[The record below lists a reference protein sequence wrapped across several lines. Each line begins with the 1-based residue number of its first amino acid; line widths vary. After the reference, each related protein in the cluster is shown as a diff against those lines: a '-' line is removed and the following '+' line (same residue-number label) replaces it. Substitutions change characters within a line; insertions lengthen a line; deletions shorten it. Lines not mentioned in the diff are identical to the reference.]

1 LTAISKL
8 ARLQITPLHARV
20 KAFWIKGIYTHILT
34 DAKNKYYG
42 GIVRSENVLEIISQN
57 INLEGIIPVTI
68 RHPFKQPNTEKNILE
83 SSFTYKSLIIRLI
96 YKILRS
102 INIDSPTLRY
112 GSLECKAEDLKKYI
126 DKGDLIILDSI
137 AGYVMIKPQ
146 LHNLVDFKI
155 IYLSHNF
162 EPNFFGV
169 TNPKHFI
176 WKSEKEA
183 VNLADL
189 VIVASYRDLLLYNK
203 YYECPIEKIAVLPNI
218 YPLNFNICKEDSP
231 TVAVIL
237 GDHWGKS
244 VIYSLANILSGLK
257 NLNLKIISVGN
268 LLTKK
273 LKHMGLNVEG
283 YDYILGRRNF
293 LEIISKAQ
301 IGINYGINLGGTNV
315 RKFDYA
321 LSALVVLSSPLG
333 SRGEP
338 LPYEYTFTD
347 AEDLKTKLRFL
358 LERDLKRMGEENRRF
373 ALSYFNSCIKDLA
386 KKLRRLTS
394 Q

>member
-1 LTAISKL
+1 M
-8 ARLQITPLHARV
+8 
-20 KAFWIKGIYTHILT
+20 KGIYTHILT
-34 DAKNKYYG
+34 DKDYG
-42 GIVRSENVLEIISQN
+42 GIVRFKKTLEIILQN
-57 INLEGIIPVTI
+57 MTSERIILVTI
-68 RHPFKQPNTEKNILE
+68 KHPFKQQNIRKNILE
-83 SSFTYKSLIIRLI
+83 LSFTYKSLIARLA

-102 INIDSPTLRY
+102 INIDSLTLRY
-112 GSLECKAEDLKKYI
+112 CSLECKAEDLKRYI
-126 DKGDLIILDSI
+126 RKGDLIIFDSV

-146 LHNLVDFKI
+146 LHNLVNDVKI
-155 IYLSHNF
+155 IYLGHNF
-162 EPNFFGV
+162 EPHFLGI

-189 VIVASYRDLLLYNK
+189 VIAASYRDLLLYNK

-218 YPLNFNICKEDSP
+218 YPVKFNIHKEENP
-231 TVAVIL
+231 TLAVVL
-237 GDHWGKS
+237 GDHWGKT
-244 VIYSLANILSGLK
+244 VIYSLVNILSGLK
-257 NLNLKIISVGN
+257 DLNLKIISVGS
-268 LLTKK
+268 LLTKE
-273 LKHMGLNVEG
+273 LKRMGLNIEG
-283 YDYILGRRNF
+283 YDYIPGRKNF
-293 LEIISKAQ
+293 LETISKAH

-321 LSALVVLSSPLG
+321 LGALVVLSSTFG

-373 ALSYFNSCIKDLA
+373 VLSYFNSCIKDLA
-386 KKLRRLTS
+386 KKLHQLDC